1 MLLNSKT
8 YSFSG
13 VINGVT
19 SWIER
24 SLGLAALFS
33 TVTASV
39 KIDTLV
45 REQWKLTV
53 NVATPEDSGCCT
65 TDPVLG
71 FMEAKIEVRMSPNL
85 DAVARAD
92 FLARLQDLVETAEFT
107 AAITNLQT
115 PTGP

>member
-13 VINGVT
+13 IVNGVT

-24 SLGLAALFS
+24 SLGLASLFS
-33 TVTASV
+33 PVTASMR
-39 KIDTLV
+39 IDNLV
-45 REQWKLTV
+45 RQTWKLVV
-53 NVATPEDSGCCT
+53 NVPTPEESGCCV

-92 FLARLQDLVETAEFT
+92 FLARLQDLVETTEFT
-107 AAITNLQT
+107 AAIVDLQT